1 MTGFEQDG
9 PDVQTMRLVPGRW
22 TPLPGTGVAVRW
34 DGEQEITVARAGG
47 FWNLA
52 PLAVP
57 GRVLAWARLA
67 ERPELGV
74 WPVVAIGSGAIYRSR
89 SRAERYL
96 GPGSR
101 Q

>member
-1 MTGFEQDG
+1 VTGFEQDEANAQA
-9 PDVQTMRLVPGRW
+9 VRLIPGRW
-22 TPLPGTGVAVRW
+22 TPLPGTGVVVRW

-52 PLAVP
+52 ALVMP

-89 SRAERYL
+89 SRTERYL
-96 GPGSR
+96 GPGGR